1 MVSPLTCDH
10 VFLLQ
15 VQTLTGAPGP
25 PCDLTPAPGPPGR
38 LPGWGAMPSFAPPDF
53 ICQTQVRGEVVKCQ
67 DGASRALPL
76 WSEPPA
82 KRRAPC
88 DLVVTPQGA
97 TPVAEEGQ
105 AQEDSDCRSGAWLHR
120 KVGIGSGLGPGAAGR
135 TAQAPRRQTAV
146 TGLRPGRALS

>member
-25 PCDLTPAPGPPGR
+25 PCDLAPASGPPGR
-38 LPGWGAMPSFAPPDF
+38 SPGWEAMPSFAPPDF
-53 ICQTQVRGEVVKCQ
+53 IYQTQVRGEVVKCQ
-67 DGASRALPL
+67 DGAIRALPP

-82 KRRAPC
+82 KRRVPC

-97 TPVAEEGQ
+97 APVAEEGQ
-105 AQEDSDCRSGAWLHR
+105 AQEDSDRRSGARLHR

-135 TAQAPRRQTAV
+135 TAQAPPRQMAV
-146 TGLRPGRALS
+146 TGLRPGPALS